1 MHKLRVKLAAFKI
14 HVKRG
19 SAMSAGPLNG
29 IKVLDLSRVL
39 AGPYCS
45 MILGDL
51 GAEVIKVEAPG
62 GSDDT
67 RAWGPPYQSGV
78 SAYYLCTNRN
88 KQSLTLNLKDEQG
101 RSLLKDLV
109 QSSDVLLHNFKTGTM
124 EKWGLDYES
133 LAELN
138 PRLIFCSITGFG
150 KTGPYSA
157 YPGYDF
163 VIQAMSGLM
172 SITGKPESG
181 PLKVG
186 VAITDVLT
194 GLFANIAIQAALFER
209 ESSGKGQEIELSLF
223 DSAIA
228 ALVNVGS
235 NYLVSN
241 KVPRLLG
248 NVHPNIAP
256 YQTLPTADGEMVV
269 AVGNDHQFKVM
280 CQVCGLTQLVM
291 DPRFVTN
298 EKRVAHRV
306 DLEKS
311 LSETFRLKSSKEW
324 TELLLNAGVPSGPIH
339 RLDEVF
345 SDEHVKARGL
355 VQKIKHPTAGDVS
368 FVGNPIRFSRS
379 EVSYTHHPPEAG
391 EHTDTLL
398 RQNGFSSEE
407 IKKLRD
413 LKII

>member
-1 MHKLRVKLAAFKI
+1 
-14 HVKRG
+14 
-19 SAMSAGPLNG
+19 MSAGPLNG

-67 RAWGPPYQSGV
+67 RAWGPPYQNGV
-78 SAYYLCTNRN
+78 SAYYLCANRN

-101 RSLLKDLV
+101 RSLLKKLV
-109 QSSDVLLHNFKTGTM
+109 QSCDVLLHNFKTGTM
-124 EKWGLDYES
+124 EKWGLDYEL

-172 SITGKPESG
+172 SITGNPKSG

-269 AVGNDHQFKVM
+269 AVGNDHQFKAM
-280 CQVCGLTQLVM
+280 CQVCGLTQLIM

-306 DLEKS
+306 ELEKS
-311 LSETFRLKSSKEW
+311 LSETFLLKSSKEW
-324 TELLLNAGVPSGPIH
+324 TGLLLNAGVPSGPINQ
-339 RLDEVF
+339 LDVVF

-355 VQKIKHPTAGDVS
+355 VQKIKHPTAGDVA

-391 EHTDTLL
+391 EQTDTLL